1 MYSLP
6 HAFLFS
12 EGLCLVLSVVHRLKT
27 IALHRFSSSVVVS
40 GCSLSWSELKVHI
53 DVKKLSPVQLVFLKT
68 VEGYW
73 ASQVTQWERIH
84 PQCRR
89 HKRCR
94 FYPWVGKMPWN
105 GKWQPTLV
113 FLPGK
118 IQWERSLAGCSLW
131 GCQELD
137 MTEWQA
143 CTCRGAI
150 LVKFSEVVC
159 QNDIPLLIFLYTYYL
174 WNILS

>member
-12 EGLCLVLSVVHRLKT
+12 EGLCLVLSVVHCLKT

-94 FYPWVGKMPWN
+94 FIPGLGRCPGMGN
-105 GKWQPTLV
+105 GNP
-113 FLPGK
+113 
-118 IQWERSLAGCSLW
+118 LW
-131 GCQELD
+131 YSCLEKFNGREA
-137 MTEWQA
+137 WQA
-143 CTCRGAI
+143 AVFGVAKSWT
-150 LVKFSEVVC
+150 
-159 QNDIPLLIFLYTYYL
+159 
-174 WNILS
+174 WLSDKHARAEGLF